1 MSSSTANGSGSLR
14 PTWSR
19 SSGSGGRGFQP
30 PPPVPPERRTRSGSQ
45 GSSGSNDPPKATNKF
60 AALDDDEDEVPL
72 ARSPPFRSGSFGHP
86 KSPSGPKGRSLA
98 DLASNVPEPTTI
110 GGRAHSA
117 GYRSDSFSESTKVV
131 RFTREKLLAL
141 RPRPDPNLVGPPQ
154 NLQHLEDNPILSQE
168 PLDPVCWDTFDAD
181 EIWALA
187 ARERSTRSS
196 SLLAPKAG
204 GSSLKGLE
212 ESSDSKAGIRRG
224 AAPVGGGVSKWQR
237 GVALPPP
244 DESNHRRGSRPD
256 SDNPN
261 DLWDDPLAAT
271 DAALDFSS
279 FGEIP
284 DDPKSVAGDAFD
296 FDKMTKATQAF
307 EEELR
312 GDKGDIDT
320 EGDENGEPTLHTVVV
335 NPHRPLAT
343 VGTTIRSGSGDN
355 VNVFEDF
362 DDNPTLGTVKAAE
375 EDPSASSRLMKMI
388 GVNKEEI
395 AQPNAPASV
404 VEDPSPVGAN
414 LNPWAA
420 GDSDQKQADIQ
431 PSAIGGSI
439 PSNPWG
445 DSIIVP
451 VGQTQQQIEGF
462 DIASRLQQEQQARDE
477 MRRRQSQQEAEMRRR
492 QEEETRR
499 RAMEERARQQVA
511 QQNVGHSEVELV
523 LMERIS
529 LILENSWGRS
539 DLISILNTLHAE
551 DSRVIPLLGNVEA
564 MRALIARHPRRV
576 ALRQD
581 PAFGAEMA
589 VLLMTNA
596 QFQQQE
602 AQARAQQEQMQR
614 REQQLRMQVSQ
625 GGQNGG
631 RSGLPQIIP
640 DAPWFYSDPQKNI
653 QGPFRGEEMRQWLE
667 AGYFKG
673 DLPISQQPSGPFHP
687 LSTIFQDVSFAFRV
701 PGLSADVD
709 ADDFAAR
716 EAELQ
721 RAKEETQFREAERR
735 EAERRESERQ
745 EAEERALAEAAARK
759 AAEFEAARA
768 VTETHTMSAVR
779 NARNDQN
786 NSSAQLKMM
795 LGLGVSQQ
803 LEDAFDNEPRAA
815 PLASPKA
822 QKQRIHANALPVG
835 ASPPSKPKPA
845 WGNSPGHAPKK
856 SMSEIQQ
863 EEARQTA
870 LLAMERKATGR
881 SSSGGWA
888 NVAASRGGSSG
899 WQGGAVVP
907 TPAAV
912 VSVPNNLTSSSQGK
926 PVSAQRQVSAPSA
939 MQQQH
944 RRASQDD
951 QHADNFG
958 ATMSPA
964 LESWCKAQMTKINGS
979 DDLTLVS
986 FCMTLNDPSEIRQ
999 YLTAYL
1005 GSSPQVSSFAAEFI
1019 NKRGLGK
1026 TQQEEWENTKPKKT
1040 RKKGGK

>member
-1 MSSSTANGSGSLR
+1 M
-14 PTWSR
+14 
-19 SSGSGGRGFQP
+19 
-30 PPPVPPERRTRSGSQ
+30 
-45 GSSGSNDPPKATNKF
+45 
-60 AALDDDEDEVPL
+60 
-72 ARSPPFRSGSFGHP
+72 
-86 KSPSGPKGRSLA
+86 
-98 DLASNVPEPTTI
+98 
-110 GGRAHSA
+110 
-117 GYRSDSFSESTKVV
+117 
-131 RFTREKLLAL
+131 
-141 RPRPDPNLVGPPQ
+141 
-154 NLQHLEDNPILSQE
+154 
-168 PLDPVCWDTFDAD
+168 
-181 EIWALA
+181 
-187 ARERSTRSS
+187 
-196 SLLAPKAG
+196 PKAG

-212 ESSDSKAGIRRG
+212 ESSDSKAGVRRG

-244 DESNHRRGSRPD
+244 DETNHRRGSRPD
-256 SDNPN
+256 SENPN

-284 DDPKSVAGDAFD
+284 DDPKAVAGDAFD

-312 GDKGDIDT
+312 GDKGDIDA

-362 DDNPTLGTVKAAE
+362 DDNPTLGTVKAAD

-395 AQPNAPASV
+395 PQSNASASA
-404 VEDPSPVGAN
+404 VEDPAPVGAN

-420 GDSDQKQADIQ
+420 GDSDRKPAEAQ
-431 PSAIGGSI
+431 PSAIGGNI

-462 DIASRLQQEQQARDE
+462 DIASRLQQEQQARE
-477 MRRRQSQQEAEMRRR
+477 ELRRRQSQQEAEMRRR
-492 QEEETRR
+492 QEEEARR

-614 REQQLRMQVSQ
+614 REQQLRMQASQ

-653 QGPFRGEEMRQWLE
+653 QVRVFVLSLYSFVRSFILTKWSQGPFRGEEMRQWLE

-701 PGLSADVD
+701 PGLAADVD

-716 EAELQ
+716 EAELK
-721 RAKEETQFREAERR
+721 RAKEEAQFREAERR
-735 EAERRESERQ
+735 EAERRETERR
-745 EAEERALAEAAARK
+745 EAERRDAEERAMAEAAARK

-768 VTETHTMSAVR
+768 VTETQTMSAVR

-803 LEDAFDNEPRAA
+803 LEDAFDSEPQAA
-815 PLASPKA
+815 PITSSKA
-822 QKQRIHANALPVG
+822 QKPRIHTTSLPVG

-870 LLAMERKATGR
+870 LLAMERKAIGR

-899 WQGGAVVP
+899 WQGGAVVA

-912 VSVPNNLTSSSQGK
+912 VSVPNNLTSANQGK
-926 PVSAQRQVSAPSA
+926 PVSAQRQLSAPSA

-944 RRASQDD
+944 RRASQED
-951 QHADNFG
+951 QHADDFG
-958 ATMSPA
+958 AAMSPA
-964 LESWCKAQMTKINGS
+964 LEGWCKAQMTKINGS

-986 FCMTLNDPSEIRQ
+986 FCMTLTDPSEIRQ